1 MAKRNSYAPPHE
13 YTSVFADQTEVG
25 PASVE
30 WYERERWHLTS
41 AATPLNA
48 RGLLVPGSN
57 DRLYVHE
64 ALDHVNDVLHGAI
77 QRSAGDRISSR
88 VFGHLEIAVQSALFT
103 RIEENEQKSIPADC
117 DEWSVELFQRACLG
131 VATPWELLAL
141 LATFPDHL
149 QSLELA
155 KQTHPTDWLAAD
167 DMDVEVD
174 ALLHDTEAIIR
185 ETERTQNVRYGLARV
200 DDTMN
205 PEVATFVRKAEKGL
219 VPLDDGG
226 HLTIMQR
233 DCLVVDMTH
242 DDAMNIGKHMRGWL
256 AIPETKE
263 QLRGSRKVP
272 YRGDALRE
280 FVSEQLA
287 TQETLR
293 SPALV
298 PAVRSYY
305 AFYTPPIDNN
315 YFG

>member
-1 MAKRNSYAPPHE
+1 
-13 YTSVFADQTEVG
+13 
-25 PASVE
+25 
-30 WYERERWHLTS
+30 
-41 AATPLNA
+41 
-48 RGLLVPGSN
+48 
-57 DRLYVHE
+57 
-64 ALDHVNDVLHGAI
+64 
-77 QRSAGDRISSR
+77 
-88 VFGHLEIAVQSALFT
+88 
-103 RIEENEQKSIPADC
+103 
-117 DEWSVELFQRACLG
+117 
-131 VATPWELLAL
+131 
-141 LATFPDHL
+141 
-149 QSLELA
+149 
-155 KQTHPTDWLAAD
+155 
-167 DMDVEVD
+167 
-174 ALLHDTEAIIR
+174 
-185 ETERTQNVRYGLARV
+185 
-200 DDTMN
+200 
-205 PEVATFVRKAEKGL
+205 
-219 VPLDDGG
+219 
-226 HLTIMQR
+226 MQR